1 MKKINVIYFLP
12 VMKGA
17 SGGAKVIYKHSNIIN
32 NLNKDFSSQIVH
44 LKRNI
49 IYKFE
54 ASLAKRLSFLN
65 NKYSGLDA
73 KKMKISKNYSPDK
86 KWQSDIYQKKQSL
99 NFDKKKDFIILP
111 EIWAHFAQDLG
122 LIEKKINYGIFVQGF
137 YHMFS
142 TNNFFKLKKSYE
154 KSKIIISDSDYSIK
168 CIKNMFPKFAKKI
181 VRVNFSVNEKK
192 FKISKKSNLITYMP
206 RKLPDHANLLIFYLK
221 NLLPKNWNI
230 IPLTNISEKKLIN
243 YLSKSKIFLSFSN
256 LEGIG
261 IPPIEAAL
269 AGNKVIGYTGGGGI
283 EYWRKPLFK
292 KIEPGEIDDF
302 GQILLKEI
310 RNYKTNWI
318 QNSKKYRKQ
327 LSKQYSE
334 KNQSKSLI
342 NLLKVIKTFY
352 N

>member
-12 VMKGA
+12 EMKGA

-32 NLNKDFSSQIVH
+32 NLNKNFSSQIVH

-65 NKYSGLDA
+65 NKNSGLDA

-99 NFDKKKDFIILP
+99 NFDKEKDFIILP

-168 CIKNMFPKFAKKI
+168 CIKNMFPKFTKKI
-181 VRVNFSVNEKK
+181 VRVNFSVNEQK
-192 FKISKKSNLITYMP
+192 FKISKKTNLITYMP

-221 NLLPKNWNI
+221 NLLPKNWKI
-230 IPLTNISEKKLIN
+230 VPLTNISEKKLIN

-283 EYWRKPLFK
+283 EYWRRPLFK

-310 RNYKTNWI
+310 RNYETNWI
-318 QNSKKYRKQ
+318 KKSKKYREQ

-334 KNQSKSLI
+334 KNQTKSLI
-342 NLLKVIKTFY
+342 NLIKIIKTYY

>member
-1 MKKINVIYFLP
+1 MKKINIIYFLP
-12 VMKGA
+12 EMKGA

-32 NLNKDFSSQIVH
+32 NLNENFSSQIVH
-44 LKRNI
+44 LKRNF

-54 ASLAKRLSFLN
+54 ASLAKRLNIFN
-65 NKYSGLDA
+65 NRYSGLNVN
-73 KKMKISKNYSPDK
+73 KMKISKNYSPNK
-86 KWQSDIYQKKQSL
+86 NWQADIYEKKQSL
-99 NFDKKKDFIILP
+99 NFDKDKDFIILP

-142 TNNFFKLKKSYE
+142 TNNFVKLKKSYD
-154 KSKIIISDSDYSIK
+154 KANIIISDSDYSIK
-168 CIKNMFPKFAKKI
+168 CIKNMFPEFAKKI
-181 VRVNFSVNEKK
+181 VRVNFSVNEHK

-221 NLLPKNWNI
+221 NLLPKSWKI
-230 IPLTNISEKKLIN
+230 IPLINISEKKLIS

-283 EYWRKPLFK
+283 EYWRLPLFK

-302 GQILLKEI
+302 GQTLLMEI
-310 RNYKTNWI
+310 KNYKIDWI
-318 QNSKKYRKQ
+318 KRSKKYRKQ

-334 KNQSKSLI
+334 QNQTKSLI
-342 NLLKVIKTFY
+342 NLTKIIKKLY
-352 N
+352 I

>member
-12 VMKGA
+12 EMKGA

-32 NLNKDFSSQIVH
+32 NLDQNFSSQILH

-73 KKMKISKNYSPDK
+73 KKMKISKSYSPDK
-86 KWQSDIYQKKQSL
+86 NWQVDVYEKRKSL
-99 NFDKKKDFIILP
+99 NFEKTKDFVILP
-111 EIWAHFAQDLG
+111 EIWAHFADDLG
-122 LIEKKINYGIFVQGF
+122 LIKKNINYGIFVQGF

-142 TNNFFKLKKSYE
+142 TNNFTKLKKSYE
-154 KSKIIISDSDYSIK
+154 KAKIIISDSDYSIK
-168 CIKNMFPKFAKKI
+168 CIKNMFPEFANKI

-192 FKISKKSNLITYMP
+192 FKIYQKSNLITYMP

-221 NLLPKNWNI
+221 NLLPKGWKI
-230 IPLTNISEKKLIN
+230 VPLINISEKKLIN

-283 EYWRKPLFK
+283 EYWKLPLFK
-292 KIEPGEIDDF
+292 KIESGEIDDF

-310 RNYKTNWI
+310 KNYKSDWVKK
-318 QNSKKYRKQ
+318 SKIYRKQ

-334 KNQSKSLI
+334 QNQTKSLI
-342 NLLKVIKTFY
+342 NLLKIIKKFY
-352 N
+352 I

>member
-1 MKKINVIYFLP
+1 MKKINIIYFLP
-12 VMKGA
+12 EMKGA

-32 NLNKDFSSQIVH
+32 NLDQNFSSQILH

-73 KKMKISKNYSPDK
+73 KKMKISKSYSPDK
-86 KWQSDIYQKKQSL
+86 NWQVDVYEKRKSL
-99 NFDKKKDFIILP
+99 NFEKTKDFVILP
-111 EIWAHFAQDLG
+111 EIWAHFADDLG
-122 LIEKKINYGIFVQGF
+122 LIKKNINYGIFVQGF

-142 TNNFFKLKKSYE
+142 TNNFIKLKKSYE
-154 KSKIIISDSDYSIK
+154 KANIIISDSDYSIK
-168 CIKNMFPKFAKKI
+168 CIKNMFPEFANKI

-192 FKISKKSNLITYMP
+192 FKIYQKSNLITYMP

-221 NLLPKNWNI
+221 NLLPKGWKI
-230 IPLTNISEKKLIN
+230 VPLINISEKKLIN

-283 EYWRKPLFK
+283 EYWKLPLFK
-292 KIEPGEIDDF
+292 KIESGEIDDF

-310 RNYKTNWI
+310 KNYKSDWVKK
-318 QNSKKYRKQ
+318 SKIYRKQ

-334 KNQSKSLI
+334 QNQKKSLI
-342 NLLKVIKTFY
+342 NLLKIIKKFY
-352 N
+352 I

>member
-12 VMKGA
+12 EMKGA

-32 NLNKDFSSQIVH
+32 NLNKNFSSQIVH

-65 NKYSGLDA
+65 NKNSGLDA

-99 NFDKKKDFIILP
+99 NFDKEKDFIILP

-168 CIKNMFPKFAKKI
+168 CIKNMFPKFTKKI
-181 VRVNFSVNEKK
+181 VRVNFSVNEQK

-221 NLLPKNWNI
+221 NLLPKNWKI
-230 IPLTNISEKKLIN
+230 VPLTNISEKKLIN

-283 EYWRKPLFK
+283 EYWRRPLFK

-310 RNYKTNWI
+310 RNYETNWI
-318 QNSKKYRKQ
+318 KKSKKYREQ

-334 KNQSKSLI
+334 KNQTKSLI
-342 NLLKVIKTFY
+342 NLIKIIKTYY

>member
-1 MKKINVIYFLP
+1 MKKINIIYFLP
-12 VMKGA
+12 EMKGA
-17 SGGAKVIYKHSNIIN
+17 SGGAKVIYKHSSIIN
-32 NLNKDFSSQIVH
+32 NLDKNFSSQVIH
-44 LKRNI
+44 LKRNT

-54 ASLAKRLSFLN
+54 ASLAKRLNFLN
-65 NKYSGLDA
+65 DKYSGLNA

-86 KWQSDIYQKKQSL
+86 NWQEDIYEKRQSL
-99 NFDKKKDFIILP
+99 NFNKDKDFVILP
-111 EIWAHFAQDLG
+111 EIWAHFAQDLD

-142 TNNFFKLKKSYE
+142 TNNFTKLKKSYE
-154 KSKIIISDSDYSIK
+154 KAKIIISDSDYSIK
-168 CIKNMFPKFAKKI
+168 CIKNMFPEFTKKI
-181 VRVNFSVNEKK
+181 VRVNFSVNEQK
-192 FKISKKSNLITYMP
+192 FKISKKSNFITYMP
-206 RKLPDHANLLIFYLK
+206 RKLPDHADLLIFYLK
-221 NLLPKNWNI
+221 NLLPKSWKI
-230 IPLTNISEKKLIN
+230 VPLINISEKKLVT

-283 EYWRKPLFK
+283 EYWKSPIFK

-310 RNYKTNWI
+310 KNYKLSWI
-318 QNSKKYRKQ
+318 KKSKKYRKQ

-334 KNQSKSLI
+334 QNQTKSLI
-342 NLLKVIKTFY
+342 NLIKIIKKIY
-352 N
+352 I

>member
-1 MKKINVIYFLP
+1 MKKINIIYFLP
-12 VMKGA
+12 EMKGA
-17 SGGAKVIYKHSNIIN
+17 SGGARVIYKHSNIIN
-32 NLNKDFSSQIVH
+32 NLNQNFSSQVIH

-54 ASLAKRLSFLN
+54 ASLAKRLNFLN
-65 NKYSGLDA
+65 DKYSGLNA

-86 KWQSDIYQKKQSL
+86 KWQADIYKKRQSL
-99 NFDKKKDFIILP
+99 NFNKDKDFIILP
-111 EIWAHFAQDLG
+111 EIWSHFAQDLG

-142 TNNFFKLKKSYE
+142 TNNFAKLKKSYE
-154 KSKIIISDSDYSIK
+154 KAKIIISDSEYSIK
-168 CIKNMFPKFAKKI
+168 CIKNMFPEFANKI
-181 VRVNFSVNEKK
+181 IRVNFSVNEHK
-192 FKISKKSNLITYMP
+192 FQISKKSNLITYMP
-206 RKLPDHANLLIFYLK
+206 RKLSDHANLLIFYLK
-221 NLLPKNWNI
+221 NLLPKTWKI
-230 IPLTNISEKKLIN
+230 VPLIDISEKKLIN

-269 AGNKVIGYTGGGGI
+269 AGNKVIGYTGGGGV
-283 EYWRKPLFK
+283 EYWGLPLFK

-310 RNYKTNWI
+310 KNYKSDWI
-318 QNSKKYRKQ
+318 KKSKKYRKQ

-334 KNQSKSLI
+334 KNQTKSLI
-342 NLLKVIKTFY
+342 NLIKIIKTFY

>member
-1 MKKINVIYFLP
+1 MKKINIIYFLP
-12 VMKGA
+12 EMKGA

-32 NLNKDFSSQIVH
+32 NLDQNFSSQILH

-73 KKMKISKNYSPDK
+73 KKMKISKSYSPDK
-86 KWQSDIYQKKQSL
+86 NWQVDVYEKRKSL
-99 NFDKKKDFIILP
+99 NFEKTKDFVILP
-111 EIWAHFAQDLG
+111 EIWAHFADDLG
-122 LIEKKINYGIFVQGF
+122 LIKKNINYGIFVQGF

-142 TNNFFKLKKSYE
+142 TNNFIKLKRSYE
-154 KSKIIISDSDYSIK
+154 KANIIISDPDYSIK
-168 CIKNMFPKFAKKI
+168 CIKNMFPEFANKI
-181 VRVNFSVNEKK
+181 IRVNFSVNEKK
-192 FKISKKSNLITYMP
+192 FKIYQKSNLITYMP

-221 NLLPKNWNI
+221 NLLPKGWKI
-230 IPLTNISEKKLIN
+230 VPLINISEKKLIN

-283 EYWRKPLFK
+283 EYWKLPLFK
-292 KIEPGEIDDF
+292 KIESGEIDDF

-310 RNYKTNWI
+310 KNYKSDWVKK
-318 QNSKKYRKQ
+318 SKIYRKQ

-334 KNQSKSLI
+334 QNQKI
-342 NLLKVIKTFY
+342 IDQFIEDY
-352 N
+352 

>member
-1 MKKINVIYFLP
+1 MKKINIIYFLP
-12 VMKGA
+12 EMKGA

-32 NLNKDFSSQIVH
+32 NLDQNFSSQILH

-73 KKMKISKNYSPDK
+73 KKMKISKSYSPDK
-86 KWQSDIYQKKQSL
+86 NWQVDVYEKRKSL
-99 NFDKKKDFIILP
+99 NFEKTKDFVILP
-111 EIWAHFAQDLG
+111 EIWAHFADDLG
-122 LIEKKINYGIFVQGF
+122 LIKKNINYGIFVQGF

-142 TNNFFKLKKSYE
+142 TNNFIKLKRSYE
-154 KSKIIISDSDYSIK
+154 KANIIISDSDYSIK
-168 CIKNMFPKFAKKI
+168 CIKNMFPEFANKI
-181 VRVNFSVNEKK
+181 IRVNFSVNEKK
-192 FKISKKSNLITYMP
+192 FKIYQKSNLITYMP

-221 NLLPKNWNI
+221 NLLPKGWKI
-230 IPLTNISEKKLIN
+230 VPLINISEKKLIN

-283 EYWRKPLFK
+283 EYWKLPLFK
-292 KIEPGEIDDF
+292 KIESGEIDDF

-310 RNYKTNWI
+310 KNYKSDWVKK
-318 QNSKKYRKQ
+318 SKIYRKQ

-334 KNQSKSLI
+334 QNQKKSLI
-342 NLLKVIKTFY
+342 NLLKIIKKFY
-352 N
+352 I

>member
-1 MKKINVIYFLP
+1 MKKINIIYFLP
-12 VMKGA
+12 EMKGA

-32 NLNKDFSSQIVH
+32 NLNENFSSQIVH
-44 LKRNI
+44 LKRNF

-54 ASLAKRLSFLN
+54 ASLAKRLNIFN
-65 NKYSGLDA
+65 NRYSGLNVN
-73 KKMKISKNYSPDK
+73 KMKISKNYSPNK
-86 KWQSDIYQKKQSL
+86 NWQADVYEKKQSL
-99 NFDKKKDFIILP
+99 NFDKDKDFIILP

-142 TNNFFKLKKSYE
+142 TNNFVKLKKSYD
-154 KSKIIISDSDYSIK
+154 KANIIISDSDYSIK
-168 CIKNMFPKFAKKI
+168 CIKNMFPEFAKKI
-181 VRVNFSVNEKK
+181 VRVNFSVNEHK

-221 NLLPKNWNI
+221 NLLPKSWKI
-230 IPLTNISEKKLIN
+230 MPLINISEKKLIS

-283 EYWRKPLFK
+283 EYWRLPLFK

-302 GQILLKEI
+302 GQTLLMEI
-310 RNYKTNWI
+310 KNYKIDWI
-318 QNSKKYRKQ
+318 KRSKKYRKQ

-334 KNQSKSLI
+334 QNQTKSLI
-342 NLLKVIKTFY
+342 NLTKIIKKLY
-352 N
+352 I

>member
-1 MKKINVIYFLP
+1 MKKINIIYFLP
-12 VMKGA
+12 EMKGA

-32 NLNKDFSSQIVH
+32 NLNENFSSQIVH
-44 LKRNI
+44 LKRNF

-54 ASLAKRLSFLN
+54 ASLAKRLNIFN
-65 NKYSGLDA
+65 NRYSGLNVN
-73 KKMKISKNYSPDK
+73 KMKISKNYSPNK
-86 KWQSDIYQKKQSL
+86 NWQADVYEKKQSL
-99 NFDKKKDFIILP
+99 NFDKDKDFIILP

-142 TNNFFKLKKSYE
+142 TNNFVKLKKSYD
-154 KSKIIISDSDYSIK
+154 KANIIISDSDYSIK
-168 CIKNMFPKFAKKI
+168 CIKNMFPEFAKKI
-181 VRVNFSVNEKK
+181 VRVNFSVNEHK

-221 NLLPKNWNI
+221 NLLPKSWKI
-230 IPLTNISEKKLIN
+230 IPLINISEKKLIS

-283 EYWRKPLFK
+283 EYWRLPLFK

-302 GQILLKEI
+302 GQTLLMEI
-310 RNYKTNWI
+310 KNYKIDWI
-318 QNSKKYRKQ
+318 KRSKKYRKQ

-334 KNQSKSLI
+334 QNQTKSLI
-342 NLLKVIKTFY
+342 NLTKIIKKLY
-352 N
+352 I

>member
-1 MKKINVIYFLP
+1 MKKINIIYFLP
-12 VMKGA
+12 EMKGA

-32 NLNKDFSSQIVH
+32 NLNESFSSQIVH
-44 LKRNI
+44 LKRNF

-54 ASLAKRLSFLN
+54 ASLAKRLNIFN
-65 NKYSGLDA
+65 NRYSGLNVN
-73 KKMKISKNYSPDK
+73 KMKISKNYSPNK
-86 KWQSDIYQKKQSL
+86 NWQADIYEKKQSL
-99 NFDKKKDFIILP
+99 NFDKDKDFIILP

-142 TNNFFKLKKSYE
+142 TNNFVKLKKSYD
-154 KSKIIISDSDYSIK
+154 KANIIISDSDYSIK
-168 CIKNMFPKFAKKI
+168 CIKNMFPEFAKKI
-181 VRVNFSVNEKK
+181 VRVNFSVNEHK

-221 NLLPKNWNI
+221 NLLPKSWKI
-230 IPLTNISEKKLIN
+230 IPLINISEKKLIS

-283 EYWRKPLFK
+283 EYWRLPLFK

-302 GQILLKEI
+302 GQTLLMEI
-310 RNYKTNWI
+310 KNYKIDWI
-318 QNSKKYRKQ
+318 KRSKKYRKQ

-334 KNQSKSLI
+334 QNQTKSLI
-342 NLLKVIKTFY
+342 NLTKIIKKLY
-352 N
+352 I

>member
-12 VMKGA
+12 EMKGA

-32 NLNKDFSSQIVH
+32 NLNKNFSSQIVH

-65 NKYSGLDA
+65 NKNSGLDA

-99 NFDKKKDFIILP
+99 NFDKEKDFIILP

-181 VRVNFSVNEKK
+181 VRVNFSVNEQK
-192 FKISKKSNLITYMP
+192 FKISKKTNLITYMP

-221 NLLPKNWNI
+221 NLLPKKWKI
-230 IPLTNISEKKLIN
+230 VPLTNISENKLIN

-310 RNYKTNWI
+310 RNYETNWI
-318 QNSKKYRKQ
+318 KKSKKYRKQ

-334 KNQSKSLI
+334 KNQTKSLI
-342 NLLKVIKTFY
+342 NLIKIIKTHY

>member
-12 VMKGA
+12 EMKGA

-32 NLNKDFSSQIVH
+32 NLDQNFSSQILH

-73 KKMKISKNYSPDK
+73 KKMKISKSYSPDK
-86 KWQSDIYQKKQSL
+86 NWQVDVYEKRKSL
-99 NFDKKKDFIILP
+99 NFEKTKDFVILP
-111 EIWAHFAQDLG
+111 EIWAHFADDLG
-122 LIEKKINYGIFVQGF
+122 LIKKNINYGIFVQGF

-142 TNNFFKLKKSYE
+142 TNNFIKLKRSYE
-154 KSKIIISDSDYSIK
+154 KANIIISDSDYSIK
-168 CIKNMFPKFAKKI
+168 CIKNMFPEFANKI
-181 VRVNFSVNEKK
+181 IRVNFSVNEKK
-192 FKISKKSNLITYMP
+192 FKIYQKSNLITYMP

-221 NLLPKNWNI
+221 NLLPKGWKI
-230 IPLTNISEKKLIN
+230 VPLINISEKKLIN

-283 EYWRKPLFK
+283 EYWKLPLFK
-292 KIEPGEIDDF
+292 KIESGEIDDF

-310 RNYKTNWI
+310 KNYKSDWVKK
-318 QNSKKYRKQ
+318 SKIYRKQ

-334 KNQSKSLI
+334 QNQKKSLI
-342 NLLKVIKTFY
+342 NLLKIIKKFY
-352 N
+352 I

>member
-1 MKKINVIYFLP
+1 MKKINIIYFLP
-12 VMKGA
+12 EMKGA

-32 NLNKDFSSQIVH
+32 NLDESFSSQILH

-54 ASLAKRLSFLN
+54 ASLAKRLNFLN
-65 NKYSGLDA
+65 DKYSGLNA
-73 KKMKISKNYSPDK
+73 KKMKISKNYSPSK
-86 KWQSDIYQKKQSL
+86 NWQADIYEKKQSL
-99 NFDKKKDFIILP
+99 NFNKDKDFIILP
-111 EIWAHFAQDLG
+111 EIWAHFAKDLG

-142 TNNFFKLKKSYE
+142 TNNFTKLKKSYE
-154 KSKIIISDSDYSIK
+154 KAKIIISDSDYSIK
-168 CIKNMFPKFAKKI
+168 CIKNMFPEFANKI
-181 VRVNFSVNEKK
+181 IRVNFSVNEHK
-192 FKISKKSNLITYMP
+192 FQISKKSNLITYMP

-221 NLLPKNWNI
+221 NLLPKSWKI
-230 IPLTNISEKKLIN
+230 VPLINISEKKLIK

-283 EYWRKPLFK
+283 EYWKLPLFK

-310 RNYKTNWI
+310 KNYKPNWI
-318 QNSKKYRKQ
+318 KKSKKYRKQ

-334 KNQSKSLI
+334 KNQTNSLI
-342 NLLKVIKTFY
+342 NLVKIIKKFY
-352 N
+352 I